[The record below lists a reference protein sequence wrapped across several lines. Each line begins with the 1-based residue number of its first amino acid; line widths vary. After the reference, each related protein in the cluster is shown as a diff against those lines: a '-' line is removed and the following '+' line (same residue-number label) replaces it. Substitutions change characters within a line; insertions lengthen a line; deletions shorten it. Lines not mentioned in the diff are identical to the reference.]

1 MAYKGQGPKK
11 KSKLKS
17 AISELKLKAKARK
30 GAIAGR
36 IATRKLKG
44 KNYL

>member
-17 AISELKLKAKARK
+17 AVDKLKLNAKARK

-36 IATRKLKG
+36 IAT
-44 KNYL
+44 